1 MFGNFDREVRD
12 HVSRAHMDM
21 YRDIVTGAYDAPLPF
36 ELRHDA
42 CNEKLCYN
50 LDSKDAPASTWT
62 CYGCTAPANLLFRDL
77 ELERMS
83 MVRLK
88 QLVYVARQYSSKE
101 DVQVLTYD
109 DRKGHGHHYLR
120 PIRSDEWSDF
130 QLRIVNGAVASYV
143 KAKK

>member
-1 MFGNFDREVRD
+1 MYQFDREVRD
-12 HVSRAHMDM
+12 HVSRAHVDM
-21 YRDIVTGAYDAPLPF
+21 YRDIVTGDYDGPLPF

-42 CNEKLCYN
+42 CDEKLCYN

-62 CYGCTAPANLLFRDL
+62 CSGCTSPGNLLFRDL

-101 DVQVLTYD
+101 DVQVLAYD
-109 DRKGHGHHYLR
+109 GRKGHGYHYMR
-120 PIRSDEWSDF
+120 PITSGEWSDY
-130 QLRIVNGAVASYV
+130 QLRIINGAVAAYE
-143 KAKK
+143 KDRK